1 MSKAMSILQ
10 FGLVWL
16 IFCGTGSILEVCII
30 GLPKS
35 GKTTIFNVLTRGK
48 ADTTTYAT
56 ATLAPNIGVSKV
68 PEPRLQVLDR
78 IFHPKKVIPTEVKYV
93 DIVGIAKDFGKGE
106 GISGQFLNYLSNADA
121 LLHVVRAFEDE
132 NVPHLDGTINPKR
145 DIATM
150 NLELVFSD
158 LAIIERRLKRLEDSL
173 KGAKQSER
181 DPLLKEQA
189 LLQRIKSELEK
200 EVPIWQ
206 QILTGEEIKNLA
218 NYQFLT
224 AKPMLLAINI
234 GENQLKLDT
243 SFEAEIRSTY
253 AHTHFEVVALC
264 GKLEMELSQLG
275 DADGAEFRTA
285 LGLTEPAVDRI
296 IKLSYQLLGLIS
308 FFTTVSD
315 ELKAWTITKGMSAVK
330 AAGKIHSDIEKG
342 FIRAEVVNFNDLDKC
357 GSMAEARK
365 HGLLRLEGK
374 NYIVQD
380 GDVITF
386 LFNI

>member
-1 MSKAMSILQ
+1 M
-10 FGLVWL
+10 
-16 IFCGTGSILEVCII
+16 EVCII

-56 ATLAPNIGVSKV
+56 TTLAPNIGISKV

-78 IFHPKKVIPTEVKYV
+78 IFHPKKVTPAEVKYV

-106 GISGQFLNYLSNADA
+106 GVSGQFLNYLSNADA
-121 LLHVVRAFEDE
+121 LIHVVRAFEDE
-132 NVPHLDGTINPKR
+132 NVPHIDGTINPKR
-145 DIATM
+145 DVATM

-181 DPLLKEQA
+181 DPLLKEQS

-206 QILTGEEIKNLA
+206 QSLTAEEIKNLA

-224 AKPMLLAINI
+224 AKPMLLVINI
-234 GENQLKLDT
+234 GESQLTLDR

-253 AHTHFEVVALC
+253 AHTQFEVVTLC
-264 GKLEMELSQLG
+264 GKLEMELTQLD
-275 DADGAEFRTA
+275 DADGAEFRKA
-285 LGLTEPAVDRI
+285 LGLTEPAVDRVI
-296 IKLSYQLLGLIS
+296 RLSYRLLGLIS

-315 ELKAWTITKGMSAVK
+315 ELKAWTITTGMSAVK

-357 GSMAEARK
+357 GSLAEARK

-374 NYIVQD
+374 NYLVQD
-380 GDVITF
+380 GDIITF

>member
-1 MSKAMSILQ
+1 M
-10 FGLVWL
+10 
-16 IFCGTGSILEVCII
+16 EVCII

-48 ADTTTYAT
+48 ADIKAYAT
-56 ATLAPNIGVSKV
+56 STLAPNIGVSKV
-68 PEPRLQVLDR
+68 PEPRLEVLDR
-78 IFHPKKVIPTEVKYV
+78 IFHPKKVTPAEVKYV

-106 GISGQFLNYLSNADA
+106 GIGGQFLNYLSNADA

-132 NVPHLDGTINPKR
+132 NVPHIDGTINPKR

-181 DPLLKEQA
+181 DPILKEQA

-200 EVPIWQ
+200 EAPIWQ
-206 QILTGEEIKNLA
+206 QSLSGDEIKSLA

-224 AKPMLLAINI
+224 AKPVLLIINV
-234 GENQLKLDT
+234 GEKQLTIDT
-243 SFEAEIRSTY
+243 SFEAEIRSSYT
-253 AHTHFEVVALC
+253 HTQFQVVALC
-264 GKLEMELSQLG
+264 GKLEMELTQLG
-275 DADGAEFRTA
+275 DADGAEFRKA

-296 IKLSYQLLGLIS
+296 IRLSYRLLGLIS
-308 FFTTVSD
+308 FFTIVSD

-342 FIRAEVVNFNDLDKC
+342 FIRAEVANFDDLVKY
-357 GSMAEARK
+357 GSLAEARK

-380 GDVITF
+380 GDIITF